1 MSKDIVSALMEKC
14 TVLECFAKVR
24 QSSPDNIKNEISFN
38 LLEDLSKLYISVH
51 TFSFIKGTFQ
61 AFKIRISKKKKK
73 KKINI
78 SQNRYETICIIHP
91 LEMCKIPFKKAF
103 I

>member
-51 TFSFIKGTFQ
+51 TFSFIKGKFQ

-73 KKINI
+73 KK
-78 SQNRYETICIIHP
+78 
-91 LEMCKIPFKKAF
+91 KKSTSLRTGMKQSTSF
-103 I
+103 IL